1 MRASD
6 CQCLGCTP
14 ETGRHS
20 ECHSSCAGYKSFLDK
35 YKKEKKKEKEM
46 NMSYYSEEKA
56 KNVRKNLLRAKR
68 GRK

>member
-1 MRASD
+1 MR
-6 CQCLGCTP
+6 CF
-14 ETGRHS
+14 EI
-20 ECHSSCAGYKSFLDK
+20 SSCAGYKSFLDK

-46 NMSYYSEEKA
+46 NMSYYSEEKE